1 MNKTAEF
8 PLRQYN
14 LTYQDNPFRVLQ
26 EDRETWFVAADIC
39 MAIGLQQVS
48 RAVGWISPACKK
60 MVKVFLVQQPNRAVM
75 MHVIDYIG
83 LEEMMMQGT
92 KQAVDSFQRW
102 MEREVVPV
110 LEWCEDHPYTAE
122 GPKVIVPPKPEST
135 GSHAAPPE
143 TETAVAAARADADLT
158 RFSRRDLLLLALDA
172 EDECDELKKKMPH
185 YSPKPQPTNVWRPAK
200 AATRLARRRNCWG
213 FQSMAAII

>member
-1 MNKTAEF
+1 MNTTPKNHFTQHTF
-8 PLRQYN
+8 F
-14 LTYQDNPFRVLQ
+14 YQDKPFRMLMAVG
-26 EDRETWFVAADIC
+26 ETWFVAADIC